1 MSDSLEVVV
10 EPAPPAVRE
19 EHRELA
25 EQIEDARWRYYVLD
39 DPTLSDA
46 DFDARMRR
54 LEELEEQYPEL
65 RTPDSPSQKVGGAVS
80 TDFAAVDHL
89 EPMMSLDNAFSPAE
103 LETWRGRLARDGVVD
118 PAMLCELKVDGL
130 AINLLYEDGRLV
142 RAATRGDGRT
152 GEDVTP
158 NVRTIDNVPDRL
170 RATSDYPVPARLE
183 GRGEVF
189 LPVRAFERLNE
200 AMQDAGKPVFANPRN
215 AAAGSLRQKDP
226 RVTAT
231 RALALVCHGLGAR
244 EGFTPTSQS
253 QSYAAL
259 AAWGLPVSDR
269 ATVVKDLA
277 AVEEFIEFYGEHRHD
292 VAHEIDGVVIK
303 VDDVALQRRLGSTS
317 RAPRWAI
324 AFKYPPEELNAR
336 LLAIEVNP
344 GRTGRVTPF
353 GRMEPTG
360 SRGR

>member
-158 NVRTIDNVPDRL
+158 NVRTIDNVPNRL
-170 RATSDYPVPARLE
+170 RATGEYPVPKLIE
-183 GRGEVF
+183 VRGEVF

-200 AMQDAGKPVFANPRN
+200 SMRDAGKPMFANPRN

-226 RVTAT
+226 RTSAFPHRAWT
-231 RALALVCHGLGAR
+231 R
-244 EGFTPTSQS
+244 SS
-253 QSYAAL
+253 
-259 AAWGLPVSDR
+259 
-269 ATVVKDLA
+269 
-277 AVEEFIEFYGEHRHD
+277 
-292 VAHEIDGVVIK
+292 
-303 VDDVALQRRLGSTS
+303 GSTS
-317 RAPRWAI
+317 PCAMRESRCLRACGGI
-324 AFKYPPEELNAR
+324 ARVREHR
-336 LLAIEVNP
+336 LDRN
-344 GRTGRVTPF
+344 
-353 GRMEPTG
+353 
-360 SRGR
+360 S